1 MFKIFYTHQKKKS
14 KFPLKKKMSDAH
26 AKACAKGIIFSNETI
41 FYTHLEKPIFRLK
54 KFLHLPEKKISWNN
68 FSTGKEFLILPQKIQ
83 LSNRKNYHTFQ
94 KKSDFRRKKYLIFVR
109 KKLEVSYIYPHP
121 HTPPPPPLSPVK
133 KRFVIQKKS
142 NILHFRRVL
151 NTALLLF

>member
-54 KFLHLPEKKISWNN
+54 KFLYLPEKKISWNN

-83 LSNRKNYHTFQ
+83 LSNRTILSYFPEKIRFQ
-94 KKSDFRRKKYLIFVR
+94 KEKT
-109 KKLEVSYIYPHP
+109 SYICPKKTQSFLYS
-121 HTPPPPPLSPVK
+121 PPPRTPTGGN
-133 KRFVIQKKS
+133 FVDVNFFFVYIKFFVHKF
-142 NILHFRRVL
+142 LREL
-151 NTALLLF
+151 